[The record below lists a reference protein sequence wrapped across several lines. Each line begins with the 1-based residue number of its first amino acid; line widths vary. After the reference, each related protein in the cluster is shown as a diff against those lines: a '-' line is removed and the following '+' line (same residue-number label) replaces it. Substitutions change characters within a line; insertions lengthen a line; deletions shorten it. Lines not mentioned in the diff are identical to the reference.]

1 MSRKG
6 TPTDNAVI
14 ESFFATLK
22 NECINRYI
30 FRTKQ
35 KAIYTTKNFIDYYN
49 YGRIQLK
56 TKLTPN
62 EIRQQAA

>member
-14 ESFFATLK
+14 ESFFSTLK
-22 NECINRYI
+22 NECVNRYI
-30 FRTKQ
+30 FKTKQ
-35 KAIYTTKNFIDYYN
+35 EAIYATQKFIDYYN

-62 EIRQQAA
+62 ETRQQAA